1 MIAAQQTFVPSV
13 NDSSAQ
19 PIAASAVQRIDGR
32 GLSAA
37 VSAFLI
43 WGLMPLYMKLLQT
56 LPVLQITAHRML
68 WGCLVGFGWLAARGD
83 TDQTWRALGN
93 PQVRLRLCASA
104 TFIAI
109 NWSIFMWG
117 IATAHV
123 VEISLGYFIGPLL
136 NVALGVICFRERLNR
151 LQWLSVAIAAAS
163 VLYLTWA
170 AGKPPYVSIALAL
183 SFGLYGLVRKTANVE
198 ALPGFTGETLL
209 LLPFAAGYVL
219 WCEFSGT
226 GAMSNG
232 SLATNLF
239 LLLGGPLTAVPLV
252 LFAMGARRIPLFT
265 VGLLQYIAPSLQLAC
280 AVLVFGEP
288 FSGPRVLGFMM
299 IWTALAVFALDGLL
313 TSRRRA

>member
-1 MIAAQQTFVPSV
+1 M
-13 NDSSAQ
+13 NDSSHVVPATS
-19 PIAASAVQRIDGR
+19 AAQRIDGR

-56 LPVLQITAHRML
+56 IPVLQITAHRML

-83 TDQTWRALGN
+83 THQTWNALSN

-123 VEISLGYFIGPLL
+123 VEVSLGYFIGPLL
-136 NVALGVICFRERLNR
+136 NVALGVVCFRERLNR
-151 LQWLSVAIAAAS
+151 MQWLSVMIAAAG

-170 AGKPPYVSIALAL
+170 AGRPPYVSIALAL

-219 WCEFSGT
+219 WCELSGS
-226 GAMSNG
+226 GAMSQH
-232 SLATNLF
+232 SFDTTLL

-280 AVLVFGEP
+280 AVVVFGES
-288 FSGPRVLGFMM
+288 FSGPRVVGFSM

-313 TSRRRA
+313 ASRRRS

>member
-1 MIAAQQTFVPSV
+1 M
-13 NDSSAQ
+13 NDSPAQ
-19 PIAASAVQRIDGR
+19 PLAASPVQRIDGR

-56 LPVLQITAHRML
+56 IPVLQITAHRML
-68 WGCLVGFGWLAARGD
+68 WGCLVGLGWLAARRE
-83 TDQTWRALGN
+83 TDQTWSALAN

-117 IATAHV
+117 IATHHV
-123 VEISLGYFIGPLL
+123 VEVSLGYFIGPLL
-136 NVALGVICFRERLNR
+136 NVALGVVCFRERLNR
-151 LQWLSVAIAAAS
+151 LQWLSVAIAAAG

-183 SFGLYGLVRKTANVE
+183 SFGLYGLVRKTAKVE

-219 WCEFSGT
+219 WSEFSGV

-232 SLATNLF
+232 SLGAN
-239 LLLGGPLTAVPLV
+239 LLLLVGGPLTAVPLV
-252 LFAMGARRIPLFT
+252 LFAVGARRIPLFT

-280 AVLVFGEP
+280 AVLLFGEP
-288 FSGPRVLGFMM
+288 FSGPRVVGFAM
-299 IWTALAVFALDGLL
+299 IWTALAVFALDGVLA
-313 TSRRRA
+313 SRRRG

>member
-1 MIAAQQTFVPSV
+1 M
-13 NDSSAQ
+13 NDSSSVA
-19 PIAASAVQRIDGR
+19 PAVPAAQRIDGR

-56 LPVLQITAHRML
+56 IPVLQITAHRML

-83 TDQTWRALGN
+83 TNATWAALRN

-117 IATAHV
+117 IATHHV

-136 NVALGVICFRERLNR
+136 NVALGVVCFRERLSR
-151 LQWLSVAIAAAS
+151 LQWLSVTIAAAG

-219 WCEFSGT
+219 WCEFTGM
-226 GAMSNG
+226 GAMSQSGLN
-232 SLATNLF
+232 TNLL

-252 LFAMGARRIPLFT
+252 LFATGARRIPLFT

-288 FSGPRVLGFMM
+288 FSGPRVAGFVM

>member
-1 MIAAQQTFVPSV
+1 MNAP
-13 NDSSAQ
+13 AQ
-19 PIAASAVQRIDGR
+19 PEAVSAAQRIDGR

-37 VSAFLI
+37 VSAFLM

-56 LPVLQITAHRML
+56 VPVLQITAHRML
-68 WGCLVGFGWLAARGD
+68 WGCLVGLGWLAVRSD
-83 TDQTWRALGN
+83 TYQTWNALAN

-109 NWSIFMWG
+109 NWFIFMWG

-136 NVALGVICFRERLNR
+136 NVALGVVCFRERLNR
-151 LQWLSVAIAAAS
+151 LQWLSVAIAAAG

-219 WCEFSGT
+219 WCELTGSGV
-226 GAMSNG
+226 MSAG
-232 SLATNLF
+232 SLWTTLL

-252 LFAMGARRIPLFT
+252 LFAVGARRIPLFT

-288 FSGPRVLGFMM
+288 FTGPRVIGFAM
-299 IWTALAVFALDGLL
+299 IWTALAVFALDGLFAA
-313 TSRRRA
+313 RRRA

>member
-1 MIAAQQTFVPSV
+1 M
-13 NDSSAQ
+13 NDSSR
-19 PIAASAVQRIDGR
+19 AAPANSAAPRLDGR
-32 GLSAA
+32 GFSAA

-43 WGLMPLYMKLLQT
+43 WGLMPLYMRLLQT
-56 LPVLQITAHRML
+56 VPVLQITAHRML

-83 TDQTWRALGN
+83 IDQTWRALGN

-117 IATAHV
+117 IATHHV

-136 NVALGVICFRERLNR
+136 NVALGVVCFRERLNR
-151 LQWLSVAIAAAS
+151 LQWLSVAIAAAG

-170 AGKPPYVSIALAL
+170 AGRPPYVSIALAL

-219 WCEFSGT
+219 WSEFSGV
-226 GAMSNG
+226 GAMSHG
-232 SLATNLF
+232 SLDIN
-239 LLLGGPLTAVPLV
+239 LLLLVGGPLTAVPLV
-252 LFAMGARRIPLFT
+252 LFATGARRIPLFT
-265 VGLLQYIAPSLQLAC
+265 IGLLQYIAPSLQLAC
-280 AVLVFGEP
+280 AVLAFNEP
-288 FSGPRVLGFMM
+288 FTGPRVVGFAM
-299 IWTALAVFALDGLL
+299 IWTALAIFALDGLL